1 MDCPHSTPEQ
11 WQECRNPNRP
21 ILAGEVEWK
30 GRRFAGNQGTRRTGR
45 CAAGALR
52 VFASFG
58 RSLPALWATGH
69 TTATTKYFL
78 HVCLYSRSSRL
89 LWRSGNARQN
99 RMDEGRGVGAGF
111 PNQDS
116 PDVGVLENRWI
127 ASEGL
132 SKDPKPSTDRDVR
145 CAMLLWWMGGNLD
158 ADRARSGDTVVRI
171 STSAW

>member
-1 MDCPHSTPEQ
+1 MRRRGASWIRFLWSLISGIVGDPACD
-11 WQECRNPNRP
+11 
-21 ILAGEVEWK
+21 GYYEV
-30 GRRFAGNQGTRRTGR
+30 
-45 CAAGALR
+45 
-52 VFASFG
+52 
-58 RSLPALWATGH
+58 
-69 TTATTKYFL
+69 FL

-89 LWRSGNARQN
+89 LWGSGNARQN

-127 ASEGL
+127 APQGL
-132 SKDPKPSTDRDVR
+132 SKDPKPSTDGDGR